1 MQDSALGKNLR
12 TQRLAAGKTQTALAN
27 AAGVSLR
34 TVQEIEAGKGTTVT
48 TVIALADALGLTPGS
63 LLDAT
68 PTDEAVA

>member
-12 TQRLAAGKTQTALAN
+12 TQRLAAGKTQTALAT

-34 TVQEIEAGKGTTVT
+34 TVQEIEAGKGTTVS
-48 TVIALADALGLTPGS
+48 TVIALADALGLSPGS